1 MAAKSVTLAEYLFK
15 KVGLRK
21 GTRAAA
27 FIVAWGLYAESVPP
41 ESTPT
46 MVGYTAYWKQSEA
59 TSYRE
64 LDVFHQAFPT
74 ERYPD
79 RIWWKARSAV
89 QDRKSLSAAT
99 GQAMAAVSVW

>member
-1 MAAKSVTLAEYLFK
+1 MSAKSVTLAEYLFK

-27 FIVAWGLYAESVPP
+27 FIVAWGLYMDSLPP
-41 ESTPT
+41 ESKPT
-46 MVGYTAYWKQSEA
+46 MVGYSAYWKQSDA

-64 LDVFHQAFPT
+64 FDVFHQAFPD
-74 ERYPD
+74 EKYPD
-79 RIWWKARSAV
+79 RIWEKARSAV
-89 QDRKSLSAAT
+89 HDRKALSAAT